1 MTLTAAA
8 ASSGYSLTPRIRV
21 AYGLGSLAT
30 ATYGMVPG
38 LVLLHYLTNV
48 LGVAA
53 GVAGFVVLVP
63 KLLDLVYNPL
73 IGRLSDSTVSRLG
86 PRRPWMIAGTVV
98 LAPGFV
104 AIFFS
109 PISGNGAALWVGAAL
124 VVAGL
129 GFSAF
134 VIPYSVLP
142 AELGGSS
149 AERTSMM
156 VWRTAWQAVAMI
168 VVAAV
173 ASALTG
179 SESGGR
185 QGYFVMAL
193 VMGCLIFIGASG
205 AIYSARRSTRAA
217 VAAEALKVTS
227 LREAL
232 STAWRNR
239 PFRVLLGVFVLIEV
253 VVSVTLAGL
262 PYLAIQLLGSDGAL
276 APLFLCAVGP
286 VLLTMP
292 AWRRAAVAWSKAS
305 CLTVA
310 LSILGAG
317 TVAVAALPRVEQSV
331 RFEVACV
338 AILIAG
344 IGFAGAQI
352 LPQAM
357 LADILAADAVESG
370 HRRAGVLAGLWSAGE
385 TIGGAVGAGAYG
397 FVLGMSGFV
406 SSTADQVVSQP
417 RSAQWGIVLGY
428 AAISSAGVLA
438 GLGLLRSYVSPGN
451 RRATGRHR

>member
-1 MTLTAAA
+1 MTLTVADT
-8 ASSGYSLTPRIRV
+8 SSGYSLSTRIRV

-63 KLLDLVYNPL
+63 KLLDLVYNPV
-73 IGRLSDSTVSRLG
+73 IGRLSDSTVSQLG
-86 PRRPWMIAGTVV
+86 PRRPWMIAGVVV

-109 PISGNGAALWVGAAL
+109 PVSGNGAALWVGAAL

-142 AELGGSS
+142 AELGASS

-173 ASALTG
+173 TSTLTG
-179 SESGGR
+179 RESGER
-185 QGYFVMAL
+185 QGYLAMAL
-193 VMGCLIFIGASG
+193 VMSCVIFIGATG
-205 AIYSARRSTRAA
+205 AIYSARRSSRAA
-217 VAAEALKVTS
+217 VAAESLKVIS

-232 STAWRNR
+232 GTAWWNR

-253 VVSVTLAGL
+253 VISVTLAGL
-262 PYLAIQLLGSDGAL
+262 PYLAVQLLGSNGAL

-292 AWRRAAVAWSKAS
+292 AWRRAAVVWDKKS

-317 TVAVAALPRVEQSV
+317 AVAVAALPRVEQPV

-357 LADILAADAVESG
+357 LADTLAADAVESG

-385 TIGGAVGAGAYG
+385 TIGSAVGAGAYG
-397 FVLGMSGFV
+397 FILAMSGFV
-406 SSTADQVVSQP
+406 SSTADHAVSQP

-428 AAISSAGVLA
+428 AAISSVSVLA
-438 GLGLLRSYVSPGN
+438 ALGLLRRYVPAED
-451 RRATGRHR
+451 RRTAG

>member
-1 MTLTAAA
+1 MTLTAADA
-8 ASSGYSLTPRIRV
+8 RSGFALSTRIRV
-21 AYGLGSLAT
+21 TYGLGSLAT

-53 GVAGFVVLVP
+53 AVAGFVVLVP
-63 KLLDLVYNPL
+63 KLLDLVYNPV

-98 LAPGFV
+98 LPLGFM
-104 AIFFS
+104 AIFLS
-109 PISGNGAALWVGAAL
+109 PVSGNGAAWWVGAAL
-124 VVAGL
+124 AVTGL

-142 AELGGSS
+142 AELGASS
-149 AERTSMM
+149 EERTSMM
-156 VWRTAWQAVAMI
+156 VWRTAWLAVAM
-168 VVAAV
+168 VLVAAV
-173 ASALTG
+173 TSALAG
-179 SESGGR
+179 AESGER
-185 QGYFVMAL
+185 QGYGVMAL
-193 VMGCLIFIGASG
+193 VISGLILVGAGG
-205 AIYSARRSTRAA
+205 AIYSARRSTRVA
-217 VAAEALKVTS
+217 VATESLKVTS

-232 STAWRNR
+232 SAARRNR

-253 VVSVTLAGL
+253 VISVTLAGL
-262 PYLAIQLLGSDGAL
+262 PYLSIQLLGSDSAL
-276 APLFLCAVGP
+276 AALFLCAVGP
-286 VLLTMP
+286 MLLTMP
-292 AWRRAAVAWSKAS
+292 AWRRAAVVWDKKS

-317 TVAVAALPRVEQSV
+317 ALAVAALPRVEQSV

-357 LADILAADAVESG
+357 LADTLAADADESG

-385 TIGGAVGAGAYG
+385 TIGGAAGAGIYG
-397 FVLGMSGFV
+397 FILAVSGFV
-406 SSTADQVVSQP
+406 SSTAGQVVSQP

-428 AAISSAGVLA
+428 AAISLVSVLA
-438 GLGLLRSYVSPGN
+438 ALSLLRRYAPAGD
-451 RRATGRHR
+451 RQTAG